1 MAQNNSELKLHLGC
15 GQRYLKGYINIDFP
29 SSEHTIIVP
38 KADLYKDIRN
48 LEYPENSI
56 DEIRSHHLFEHFSRQ
71 DALKLLSQWRYWLK
85 PQGLLIIETP
95 DFEEC
100 VKRFVVT
107 HNLEKKFKL
116 ARHIFGSH
124 EAAWAFHKDFW
135 NKSKFQLVL
144 NKLGFKIIKIQQI
157 PSYYRKNSSFVA
169 KVIGKLAPQPIKELA
184 GDILPNIIVEAKKD
198 GRIIDKQKEIES
210 ILSLSLVGTEKNLLN
225 VWLKDVGY

>member
-29 SSEHTIIVP
+29 SSEHTIVVP
-38 KADLYKDIRN
+38 RADIYKDIRN

-71 DALKLLSQWRYWLK
+71 EALKLLNQWRYWLK
-85 PQGLLIIETP
+85 PQGLLVIETP

-100 VKRFVVT
+100 IKRFVST
-107 HNLEKKFKL
+107 DDLEEKFKL

-124 EAAWAFHKDFW
+124 EANWALHKDFW
-135 NKSKFQLVL
+135 DKLKFQFIFD
-144 NKLGFKIIKIQQI
+144 KLGFKITKIQQI
-157 PSYYRKNSSFVA
+157 PSYHRKNLGFIA
-169 KVIGKLAPQPIKELA
+169 KVVGKLAPRPVKELF

-198 GRIIDKQKEIES
+198 GRIIDEKKETES
-210 ILSLSLVGTEKNLLN
+210 ILSLSLVGTEESLLN
-225 VWLKDVGY
+225 VWLKDIGY